1 MKKIHSVISAIF
13 NPLMV
18 AIISFGL
25 IIYDDIILPLD
36 HLLFFIAVIFT
47 TILPFITI
55 TYFKKT
61 GKITTLNTPIRKERI
76 ELLAISAIYNAFGF
90 ILFVTLGASPILK
103 GLMFCYAI
111 NTAIVWQITRYWKI
125 SIHMIGIGGPI
136 VALWIYGF
144 NYPLIMLTIIIVVSI
159 SRIALNAHTL
169 TQVVAGTAL
178 AMILAY
184 FELTYLFL

>member
-1 MKKIHSVISAIF
+1 
-13 NPLMV
+13 
-18 AIISFGL
+18 
-25 IIYDDIILPLD
+25 
-36 HLLFFIAVIFT
+36 
-47 TILPFITI
+47 
-55 TYFKKT
+55 
-61 GKITTLNTPIRKERI
+61 
-76 ELLAISAIYNAFGF
+76 
-90 ILFVTLGASPILK
+90 
-103 GLMFCYAI
+103 MFCYAI

-125 SIHMIGIGGPI
+125 SIHMIGVGGPI

-159 SRIALNAHTL
+159 SRIALNAHTP